1 VKISVNGVSVRVGPR
16 TLVHDVDLTIGEGA
30 FVAIVGPNGAGKSTL
45 LRTLYRAVRPD
56 LGAVV
61 IGGTDVW
68 AARPRDVAR
77 LRAVVT
83 QHQATA
89 DGLLVRDVVATG
101 RFARQ
106 RWYQR
111 DGHADRDAVDAALDR
126 CRVGHLAGRAFP
138 TLSGGERQ
146 RVLLAR
152 ALAQDAPVLLLD
164 EPTNHLD
171 ITAQLDTLTLL
182 AELPVTRVVVLHD
195 LDHAVAHADTLVVMH
210 QGALVAHGRPEGVL
224 TPELAER
231 VFHVRARIVSHP
243 LTRRPHLVV
252 APLPADDAV
261 RQPPGTASKELRER

>member
-1 VKISVNGVSVRVGPR
+1 MSDVSVRIGPR
-16 TLVHDVDLTIGEGA
+16 TLIDEVDLTIAEGS

-45 LRTLYRAVRPD
+45 LRTIYRAVRPD
-56 LGAVV
+56 AGAVV
-61 IGGTDVW
+61 IGDTDVW
-68 AARPRDVAR
+68 TARPRDVAR

-83 QHQATA
+83 QHQAAA
-89 DGLLVRDVVATG
+89 DGLLVRDIVATG

-111 DGHADRDAVDAALDR
+111 DGHGDHDAVDTALDR
-126 CRVGHLAGRAFP
+126 CRVGHLAQRTFQ

-182 AELPVTRVVVLHD
+182 ADLPVTRIAVLHD
-195 LDHAVAHADTLVVMH
+195 LDHAVAYADTLVVMH
-210 QGALVAHGRPEGVL
+210 QGVLVAKGSPEEAL
-224 TPELAER
+224 TPDLAER
-231 VFHVRARIVSHP
+231 VFRVRAQVVDHP
-243 LTRRPHLVV
+243 ITSRPHLVV
-252 APLPADDAV
+252 APLSPDKAERPTD
-261 RQPPGTASKELRER
+261 RRGPPDERRDRS